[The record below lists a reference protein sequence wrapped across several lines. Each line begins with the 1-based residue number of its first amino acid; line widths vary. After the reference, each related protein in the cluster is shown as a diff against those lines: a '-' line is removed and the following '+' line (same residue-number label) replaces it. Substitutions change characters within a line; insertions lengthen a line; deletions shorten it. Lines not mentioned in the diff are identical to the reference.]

1 MNSEHPSNHPEN
13 ESTLSDYDLN
23 ILFSSQPSAF
33 DFSADCLTSRVEVAT
48 YDRPNTKV
56 QIPRIAH
63 PGNLA
68 TSGRVSR
75 ACENC
80 REQKAKCS
88 GHRPTCDRCKDAD
101 VRCLYGGRKGDKI
114 AKQLSD
120 LTTQVE
126 AYKTLLQD
134 LYPRLDKLSARH
146 VDQTLQKLSCPLTPH
161 ADPEDT
167 AFTYGAI
174 DYTEE
179 DFNGGEELQA
189 MGFVGEHSEIAW
201 LYRLK
206 RDLDQYTTTPTR
218 NRSDRL
224 SISSV
229 NYFQDDF
236 EISMLND
243 VDLSISPPQ
252 HVATQLVDNYFHTVH
267 PAFPIIG
274 MTTFIGQYNSFYANP
289 NVRPGKR
296 WLAVLNLIFAI
307 TARHSL
313 MMGLPPHPEAD
324 SYLVYFTRAWRLG
337 IDNVALLS
345 HPNLQQVQVEG
356 LAAFYLL
363 SVGQINR
370 SWRIFG
376 IAIQSAVAMGLNL
389 RSENVVIGHL
399 SKETRYRVWWA
410 LFMLDT
416 VLCVMTG
423 RPPSIGETFC
433 STPLPLPYTEESF
446 SNKRIMQL
454 ISDQEARN
462 EFMSSL
468 LSTDPAIA
476 ARETFAGRLRSVQ
489 SERKGKQVGQ
499 NAQALTPNVSLYF
512 LCAVDL
518 AFLTRQA
525 VDTLYAPRATR
536 QSWLEIEIQI
546 STLNNNADRW
556 LSRLPT
562 EFYFNELDASQPF
575 ARERASLA
583 FRFYTTK
590 LIISQPCL
598 RRLSD
603 LSGKTSPGAVC
614 DTMAAMCVQVAGQV
628 LDLLPDEVDTVW
640 LYKVTPWWCIL
651 HHIMQSSTIL
661 LIALFTRV
669 HPIIADAT
677 IIVKKVKKVTR
688 WLNEM
693 SAKDPSSQRAW
704 LIYMD
709 LLSRHASTLG
719 LDVDRGP

>member
-1 MNSEHPSNHPEN
+1 MNPEHPSNHPEN
-13 ESTLSDYDLN
+13 ESTLSNYDLN

-33 DFSADCLTSRVEVAT
+33 DFSADSLTGPDEVAT
-48 YDRPNTKV
+48 CDRPNTKV

-88 GHRPTCDRCKDAD
+88 GHRPTCDRCKDAG
-101 VRCLYGGRKGDKI
+101 VRCLYGDRKGEKM

-146 VDQTLQKLSCPLTPH
+146 VDQTLQKLPYRLIPH

-167 AFTYGAI
+167 ALTYGAI

-206 RDLDQYTTTPTR
+206 RDLDQYTTTPTS

-236 EISMLND
+236 EISMLDD
-243 VDLSISPPQ
+243 VDLSISPPH

-307 TARHSL
+307 TARHL
-313 MMGLPPHPEAD
+313 LLMGLPPHPEAD

-389 RSENVVIGHL
+389 RSENDVIGHL

-423 RPPSIGETFC
+423 RPPSTGETFC
-433 STPLPLPYTEESF
+433 STPLPLPYTEENF
-446 SNKRIMQL
+446 NNERIMQL

-462 EFMSSL
+462 VFMSSL

-476 ARETFAGRLRSVQ
+476 ARDTFASRLRSAQ
-489 SERKGKQVGQ
+489 SERKGKQVEQ
-499 NAQALTPNVSLYF
+499 NAEAPAPNISLYF

-525 VDTLYAPRATR
+525 VDTL
-536 QSWLEIEIQI
+536 
-546 STLNNNADRW
+546 W

-562 EFYFNELDASQPF
+562 EFYFNELDATQPF

-603 LSGKTSPGAVC
+603 LS
-614 DTMAAMCVQVAGQV
+614 VAGQV

-661 LIALFTRV
+661 LIALSSRAHFV
-669 HPIIADAT
+669 VADAAN
-677 IIVKKVKKVTR
+677 IAKKVKKATR
-688 WLNEM
+688 WLKEM
-693 SAKDPSSQRAW
+693 SAQDPSSQRAW
-704 LIYMD
+704 LIYMNI
-709 LLSRHASTLG
+709 LSHHASKLG
-719 LDVDRGP
+719 LEVDRGP